1 MPFRFDKLTIKAQEA
16 VARAQQMA
24 SEAGNPQ
31 IEPIHLLASLLHEEG
46 EGIVRPVL
54 EKMGANMRQ
63 LESIVEAE
71 LKHLPRA
78 SGGAPPGIGSQL
90 SRVLDA
96 AQAEADT
103 MKDDYVSTEHL
114 LLALAGTPSKAQETL
129 QLNAITKDKI
139 LAALRAVRGS
149 TRVTD
154 QMPEGKYQALE
165 RYGIDLT
172 ERARQGKLDPV
183 IGRDQEI
190 RRVIQVLARRTKNNP
205 VLIGEPG
212 VGKTAIV
219 EGLAQRIVAA
229 DVPQSLKNKRVIALD
244 MGALV
249 AGTKFRGEF
258 EERLKALVKE
268 VIDVGNVILF
278 IDELHT
284 VVGAGRAEGSAD
296 AANLLKPALA
306 RGELRCVGATTLD
319 EYRQHIEK
327 DAALERRFQ
336 PVYVGE
342 PTVEDTIAILRGLKP
357 RYEAHH
363 KGVRIKDSALVAAA
377 ELSNRYITDRFLPDK
392 AIDLMDEA
400 TSRLAMELES
410 VPEEIDQVQR
420 RLTQL
425 ELAARQLEHETEEHA
440 KERLAEIN
448 EEMAE
453 LRQKLA
459 SLREQWEA
467 EKMGLGDVAD
477 IQRRLEEVR
486 LRYDQQLA
494 TIKEQQAAGRV
505 DESAYQKLYE
515 LDVEQKKLARL
526 LEEAEAK
533 QTARQTSDG
542 REGRRLLRQEVG
554 PEEIAEVVSAWT
566 GVPVSRMMETER
578 AKLLVLEERLH
589 QRVVGQDEAVQAVA
603 NAVRRSRS
611 GLQDPNRPIG
621 SFIFCGPTGVG
632 KTELCK
638 ALAEVLFNDEHAMIR
653 IDMSEYMEKHNVS
666 RLIGAPPG
674 YIGYEEGGRLTE
686 AVRRRPYSVVLLDEI
701 EKAHRDVFN
710 ILLQVLDDGR
720 LTDSHGHTVDFTNT
734 IIVMTSNVGSQM
746 IQEIAQGGGTYEEM
760 RAAVLESLQARF
772 LPEFLNRI
780 DEIIV
785 FHPLDRLQIRK
796 IVDLQVRHLE
806 KLLTQ
811 RDYGLE
817 VTEAARQEIANR
829 GYDPTYGARP
839 LKRVIQQELQNPLA
853 AELLKGEFPEGCTV
867 RIDFNGEEFTFQ
879 AIGGGDGAP
888 SKGTKGGDE
897 IIAAEIVS

>member
-1 MPFRFDKLTIKAQEA
+1 MAFRFDKLTIKAQEA
-16 VARAQQMA
+16 VQRAQELA

-31 IEPIHLLASLLHEEG
+31 IEPVHLLAALLDEG

-54 EKMGANMRQ
+54 EKVGANVGQ
-63 LESIVEAE
+63 LETIVDAE
-71 LKHLPRA
+71 LKHLPKS
-78 SGGAPPGIGSQL
+78 SGGSPPGVGPQL
-90 SRVLDA
+90 SKVLDA
-96 AQAEADT
+96 AQSEADG
-103 MKDDYVSTEHL
+103 MKDDFVSTEHL
-114 LLALAGTPSKAQETL
+114 LLALAGTPSKAQEVL
-129 QLNAITKDKI
+129 QLNAITKDKV
-139 LAALRAVRGS
+139 LGSLRAVRGS
-149 TRVTD
+149 ARVTD
-154 QMPEGKYQALE
+154 QTPEGKFQALE
-165 RYGIDLT
+165 KYGIDLV

-190 RRVIQVLARRTKNNP
+190 RRVIQVLSRRTKNNP

-219 EGLAQRIVAA
+219 EGLALRIFQG
-229 DVPQSLKNKRVIALD
+229 DVPESLKNKRVVALD

-258 EERLKALVKE
+258 EERLKAVIKE
-268 VIDVGNVILF
+268 ILDAGNIVLF

-306 RGELRCVGATTLD
+306 RGELRCIGATTLD
-319 EYRQHIEK
+319 EFRKHIEK
-327 DAALERRFQ
+327 DPALERRFQ
-336 PVYVGE
+336 PVLVGE
-342 PTVEDTIAILRGLKP
+342 PNVEDTIAILRGLKP

-377 ELSNRYITDRFLPDK
+377 ELANRYISDRFLPDK

-400 TSRLAMELES
+400 TSRLAMELQS
-410 VPEEIDQVQR
+410 VPSEIDEVQR

-425 ELAARQLEHETEEHA
+425 ELAARQLEEETEEHA
-440 KERLAEIN
+440 KERLAEIK

-453 LRQKLA
+453 LKKKLA

-467 EKMGLGDVAD
+467 EKMGLGDVAEV
-477 IQRRLEEVR
+477 QRRMDEARVH
-486 LRYDQQLA
+486 YDQQMA
-494 TIKEQQAAGRV
+494 KIKEQQAAGRV
-505 DESAYQKLYE
+505 DETAYQKLYE
-515 LDVEQKKLARL
+515 LDNEQKKLARH
-526 LEEAEAK
+526 LEEAAAK
-533 QTARQTSDG
+533 QATDDG
-542 REGRRLLRQEVG
+542 AVASATGARRLLRQEVG
-554 PEEIAEVVSAWT
+554 PDEIAEVVSAWT
-566 GVPVSRMMETER
+566 GVPVSRMLEKER

-589 QRVVGQDEAVQAVA
+589 QRVIGQDEAVTAVA

-611 GLQDPNRPIG
+611 GLQDPSRPIG

-638 ALAEVLFNDEHAMIR
+638 ALAQVLFDDEHAMIR
-653 IDMSEYMEKHNVS
+653 IDMSEYMEKHTVS

-674 YIGYEEGGRLTE
+674 YVGYEEGGRLTE

-720 LTDSHGHTVDFTNT
+720 LSDSHGHTVDFTNT

-746 IQEIAQGGGTYEEM
+746 IQESFESGGSYEEM
-760 RAAVLESLQARF
+760 RTSVMESLQSRF

-785 FHPLDRLQIRK
+785 FRPLDRSQIRK
-796 IVDLQVRHLE
+796 IIDLQVAHLE
-806 KLLTQ
+806 KLLEQ
-811 RDYGLE
+811 RDFGLE
-817 VTEAARQEIANR
+817 VTDKARDELANR
-829 GYDPTYGARP
+829 GYDPSFGARP
-839 LKRVIQQELQNPLA
+839 LKRVIQNELQNPLA
-853 AELLKGEFPEGCTV
+853 SELLKGQYPEGSTI
-867 RIDFNGEEFTFQ
+867 RIDFDGTEFTFT
-879 AIGGGDGAP
+879 ATGGGNGTP
-888 SKGTKGGDE
+888 RKGSKRTDKIKSAD
-897 IIAAEIVS
+897 VK